1 MTAPLHKPLHRTPRP
16 PAQRPRVGSF
26 PYGDVPIHPRLE
38 NSMSASTHDVNR
50 QSVHSGVRSLGSV
63 IRRCAK
69 AVLSWRERQRAAGHL
84 MMLDDRML
92 KDIGVARGQI
102 AAMVH

>member
-1 MTAPLHKPLHRTPRP
+1 
-16 PAQRPRVGSF
+16 
-26 PYGDVPIHPRLE
+26 
-38 NSMSASTHDVNR
+38 MSVSAHDVNR

-63 IRRCAK
+63 IRRCAETF
-69 AVLSWRERQRAAGHL
+69 LSWRERQRAAGHL

-102 AAMVH
+102 AAMVHGVSGDRRRHHDIR